1 MLECRELWNLK
12 LRFSI
17 MVYIYEIAPQFSLM
31 VIAAEIDTY
40 LTEAGAEL
48 DIARHTKLVRIH
60 HACSFKKFE

>member
-1 MLECRELWNLK
+1 
-12 LRFSI
+12 